1 MPTWRKTLPISPSTG
16 CSRSSRAMAFTGKPM
31 RLNDIAEKSGI
42 PASTA
47 MRILNAMI
55 ENGYASQNEETQ
67 LYNLSYKFLWVGNS
81 IRENLS
87 LNQASPPLS
96 AGDLQ
101 ADGSRFGAV
110 CPEWRHHHLCGRGHR
125 HSSDAPGLP
134 PAGALL
140 PPVYHR
146 LRQDLS
152 QRHGPQV
159 SAAATTSGRI

>member
-1 MPTWRKTLPISPSTG
+1 MEKNPSNQ
-16 CSRSSRAMAFTGKPM
+16 SIDRMFQIIEAMAFTGKPM

-87 LNQASPPLS
+87 LNQLLHPYLQEISKRTALGS
-96 AGDLQ
+96 ALAVLNGD
-101 ADGSRFGAV
+101 
-110 CPEWRHHHLCGRGHR
+110 
-125 HSSDAPGLP
+125 
-134 PAGALL
+134 
-140 PPVYHR
+140 
-146 LRQDLS
+146 
-152 QRHGPQV
+152 
-159 SAAATTSGRI
+159 TIT